1 MKIKLKAKDALI
13 VVDVQVDFL
22 PGGSLAVPNG
32 EQVIPPL
39 NSYIKRFSQQGL
51 PVFFTRDWHCSQ
63 HCSFRENGGQWPP
76 HCKADTPGAQF
87 APNLLL
93 PQNNRYILSKGAKQ
107 EADAYSGFQETPL
120 LELLHEQGIQ
130 RVFIGGIATEY
141 CVRATVID
149 AINSGFA
156 SILLADAIQ
165 GVGANPGDMETA
177 VEQMLAGGAVA
188 LTMEDFS

>member
-1 MKIKLKAKDALI
+1 M
-13 VVDVQVDFL
+13 
-22 PGGSLAVPNG
+22 
-32 EQVIPPL
+32 
-39 NSYIKRFSQQGL
+39 
-51 PVFFTRDWHCSQ
+51 
-63 HCSFRENGGQWPP
+63 
-76 HCKADTPGAQF
+76 
-87 APNLLL
+87 L

-149 AINSGFA
+149 ALNSGFA
-156 SILLADAIQ
+156 SMLLADAIQ
-165 GVGANPGDMETA
+165 GVDANPGDMETA